1 MTETCQNCDGR
12 VCMDCVTRTVHDDCG
27 DSPCPV
33 CSAVDRVDAL
43 YADEH
48 ARLRAENERLRAAL
62 SRIMAGHSTTT
73 EMRAEAAEALGPWK
87 VQP

>member
-1 MTETCQNCDGR
+1 MSDIRELLRTTH
-12 VCMDCVTRTVHDDCG
+12 VCEDMAGAALALIHEQ
-27 DSPCPV
+27 
-33 CSAVDRVDAL
+33 DA
-43 YADEH
+43 EIV
-48 ARLRAENERLRAAL
+48 RLRAENERLRAAL